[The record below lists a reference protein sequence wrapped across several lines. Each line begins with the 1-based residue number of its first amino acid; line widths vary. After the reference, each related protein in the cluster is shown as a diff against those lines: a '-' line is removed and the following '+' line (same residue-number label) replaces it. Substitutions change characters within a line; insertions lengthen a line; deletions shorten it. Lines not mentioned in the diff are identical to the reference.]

1 MEPELNTQSVPDVQQ
16 DAATALTL
24 HRSALPALTGIRF
37 FAAIQV
43 VMFHFGAGFAERRG
57 VPNVIHRALTNGW
70 AAVTLFFILSG
81 FILCYTYA
89 GQIDRPDGKIHFWEA
104 RFARIYPV
112 YLLSLLL
119 CWPSQIHPR
128 PGTSIAVFTMVQA
141 WNPLHVEY
149 AGYWNMPA
157 WTLST
162 EAFFYLAFPFLLPI
176 IERFSVRALK
186 ISAVATVLV
195 ITLGHTMTPSIER
208 LTRITLI
215 PLPVFRFPEFL
226 AGMLLGLIYLRSE
239 RPRTMALTPYVAV
252 AAIFAIL
259 LFVTGPWV
267 SLLAIP
273 YAILIYDLAAR
284 NSVISRLLG
293 TRLIVLLGG
302 ASYAIYLLQEP
313 VRSWL
318 HRLVRGSWNLQM
330 DKGGIDALLTP
341 VVLVLFSIAVF
352 RYWEEPVRKWL
363 RRWFKRHSSRKTAV
377 TA

>member
-1 MEPELNTQSVPDVQQ
+1 M
-16 DAATALTL
+16 
-24 HRSALPALTGIRF
+24 
-37 FAAIQV
+37 
-43 VMFHFGAGFAERRG
+43 
-57 VPNVIHRALTNGW
+57 
-70 AAVTLFFILSG
+70 
-81 FILCYTYA
+81 
-89 GQIDRPDGKIHFWEA
+89 
-104 RFARIYPV
+104 
-112 YLLSLLL
+112 
-119 CWPSQIHPR
+119 
-128 PGTSIAVFTMVQA
+128 
-141 WNPLHVEY
+141 EY